1 MIEIKASM
9 RPWLDAIQLYILD
22 KSGGKLMSARN
33 IMMETIEEGQIISPS
48 LEITQTA
55 AQALID
61 QLWNCGLRPTEGS
74 GSAGSLAAT
83 ERRLR
88 DIQSISMA
96 LLRKNGA
103 DLGK

>member
-1 MIEIKASM
+1 
-9 RPWLDAIQLYILD
+9 LDAIQLYILD

-88 DIQSISMA
+88 DIQSIS
-96 LLRKNGA
+96 
-103 DLGK
+103 